1 VPDGPGRAGPPP
13 PARARDWSA
22 EELTRAIA
30 RGDGDALSAFYREWF
45 DRVYGMARSL
55 TRRDESFCL
64 DVVQE
69 AMLRVVRSMRAMRS
83 EDEVARWMTR
93 VVHTAALDL
102 LRRESRRAAR
112 ERRSVE
118 AAGAAAP
125 PTPTGDERAEAQ
137 ERIAWV
143 RARLAELPAED
154 SGLVGLRIGRGQSLD
169 RAGASE
175 GMTGDAAHGRV
186 RRAVSRL
193 RAMAKEA
200 FGEH

>member
-1 VPDGPGRAGPPP
+1 MPDGPGRADPPP
-13 PARARDWSA
+13 PARARERTA
-22 EELTRAIA
+22 QELTRAIA
-30 RGDGDALSAFYREWF
+30 RGDGDALSSFYRAWF

-69 AMLRVVRSMRAMRS
+69 AMLRVARSMRAMRS

-112 ERRSVE
+112 EQRSAE
-118 AAGAAAP
+118 AASAGAP
-125 PTPTGDERAEAQ
+125 PTGDERAEAA

-143 RARLAELPAED
+143 RARLAELSAQE
-154 SGLVGLRIGRGQSLD
+154 SGLLGLRIGRGASLD

-186 RRAVSRL
+186 RRAVARL

>member
-1 VPDGPGRAGPPP
+1 MPDGPGRAGPPSP
-13 PARARDWSA
+13 TRAPDRSA

-30 RGDGDALSAFYREWF
+30 RGDGDALAAFYRAWF
-45 DRVYGMARSL
+45 DRVYATARSL

-69 AMLRVVRSMRAMRS
+69 AMLRVVKSMRAMRS
-83 EDEVARWMTR
+83 EEDVARWMTR

-102 LRRESRRAAR
+102 LRRESRRVVR
-112 ERRSVE
+112 EKR
-118 AAGAAAP
+118 AAGVEGA
-125 PTPTGDERAEAQ
+125 TPAGSERAEVE
-137 ERIAWV
+137 ERIVWV
-143 RARLAELPAED
+143 RARLAELPEEEA
-154 SGLVGLRIGRGQSLD
+154 GLLGQRIAQGVSLD

-175 GMTGDAAHGRV
+175 GLTGDAAHGRV
-186 RRAVSRL
+186 RRALARL

>member
-1 VPDGPGRAGPPP
+1 MPDGPGRARPPP
-13 PARARDWSA
+13 PVRARGRSA

-30 RGDGDALSAFYREWF
+30 RGDGDALAAFYRAWF
-45 DRVYGMARSL
+45 DRVYALARSL

-69 AMLRVVRSMRAMRS
+69 AMLRVVKSMRAMRS
-83 EDEVARWMTR
+83 EDDVVRWMTR

-112 ERRSVE
+112 ELRAAGRRVE
-118 AAGAAAP
+118 APG
-125 PTPTGDERAEAQ
+125 GDERAEAA

-143 RARLAELPAED
+143 RARLAELPAEE
-154 SGLVGLRIGRGQSLD
+154 SGLLGLRIGRGASLD

-175 GMTGDAAHGRV
+175 GVTGDAVHGRV
-186 RRAVSRL
+186 RRAVARL